1 MCPMQGSALVPG
13 KRLLI
18 IAEYFAPVNTVASIR
33 WTKIAKYLSI
43 EHGYEI
49 DVLTNEKDFKGT
61 SPGIAQYEYDSTLEY
76 DMKYVHRFI
85 YIPTS
90 LRNHFINSLF
100 HAAKRT
106 YRKTKA
112 SRLRSAATNPSKNNS
127 DSHDALR
134 SRIHQIKASL
144 QRVRERLAQTGTKRA
159 ALAMKMDWSKYDVV
173 ISSYG
178 PRWTHLIGACAKK
191 EHPQHIWIADFRD
204 SPRAL
209 EGEHAKIT
217 ESMFEKITRQA
228 DCVFTVAAGGLAVL
242 PVPKSQRIEVVYN
255 GFDPVEGSFRNRTS
269 NDLFTLVYTG
279 TLYRDGEKRSD
290 LSPVFQVIEELE
302 FEKAIDPDRV
312 RVIYAG
318 NSSDQFVDQVSS
330 FPSIKWEC
338 LGLVS
343 RQESMQLQDAAAVL
357 LLCIWNTPAQQGCVT
372 GKVFEYLTSGAPI
385 ACVCSGNVPESE
397 LKWIIET
404 ANAGICYEEAAG
416 QEDYATL
423 KKFVKL
429 RYDEWIAKGITAC
442 DVKWDFIDQF
452 SHKRIAGKVNDI
464 IDSIKSKEQGE

>member
-1 MCPMQGSALVPG
+1 MSG

-18 IAEYFAPVNTVASIR
+18 ITEYFAPVNAVAAIR
-33 WTKIAKYLSI
+33 WTKIAKYLNT

-49 DVLTNEKDFKGT
+49 DVLTNEKDFTNT
-61 SPGIAQYEYDSTLEY
+61 SRGIAQYEYDSTLES
-76 DMKYVHRFI
+76 DIKYVRSFI
-85 YIPTS
+85 NIPTS
-90 LRNHFINSLF
+90 LWNRFINRIF
-100 HAAKRT
+100 YAVKKK
-106 YRKTKA
+106 YGKVKA
-112 SRLRSAATNPSKNNS
+112 SRLRHAATSPSKENS
-127 DSHDALR
+127 KNHDFLCSKVHR
-134 SRIHQIKASL
+134 IKASL
-144 QRVRERLAQTGTKRA
+144 HRVRERLTQMETQRA
-159 ALAMKMDWSKYDVV
+159 ALAMGMDWSKYDVV

-204 SPRAL
+204 PPRAL

-217 ESMFEKITRQA
+217 ESMFEKTTRQA
-228 DCVFTVAAGGLAVL
+228 DCIFTVAVGGLAVF
-242 PVPKSQRIEVVYN
+242 PVPKTQQIEVVYN
-255 GFDPVEGSFRNRTS
+255 GFDPTEVSFRNRTS